1 LNTET
6 QGWIDSHCHLDFEA
20 VQSLDLSPER
30 LRLAGCERI
39 LLPAVAIERLMAVLD
54 TQLAFSGLVDV
65 ALGLHPYFLDAHEEA
80 HLDALDQA
88 IRAHSPVAIGE
99 VGLDYALPESSWQ
112 RQHLFFDAQVELAI
126 HHGLPLVIHCRKAHD
141 EVWSTLRKKRFGEG
155 GIIHGFSG
163 SLQQAK
169 RYRDI
174 GFVLGIGGAV
184 THERAKAMQKM
195 VKALNDGDFVLETD
209 SPDMAPAFAL
219 NQTNTPLNVP
229 KIAQII
235 ADLREQDLADIVR
248 MSSAAYYSI
257 MGRKE

>member
-1 LNTET
+1 MNTET
-6 QGWIDSHCHLDFEA
+6 QGWIDSHCHLDFEE

-88 IRAHSPVAIGE
+88 IRAYSPVAIGE